1 MRIRDILN
9 EATVKLKN
17 SCPRP
22 RFEAEL
28 LLAHFLKKDRVYLH
42 IFDNI
47 ELENYQEFFKL
58 IERRANFEPL
68 EYIIGE
74 VSFYDITLKIR
85 KGVLIPRPET
95 EILIDRVSEIIE
107 RENIKN
113 IIEVGVGSGAISIV
127 LARKFPNLKILATD
141 ISDSAIELARENIKE
156 FGLENRVKVIKRN
169 IIDEVDT
176 SNIDLVVSNPPYI
189 ANSFKLEP
197 NVVNYE
203 PKEALFGGERGDELL
218 KKIILDVKR
227 RGIKYLACEIGYDQR
242 EPLEEFFKQERVKY
256 FKFYRDLA
264 GLNRGFIVKFKE
276 K

>member
-1 MRIRDILN
+1 MRIRDILK
-9 EATVKLKN
+9 EAIVKLKN

-22 RFEAEL
+22 QFEAEL
-28 LLAHFLKKDRVYLH
+28 LLAYFLKKERIYIH

-47 ELENYQEFFKL
+47 EVKNHYEFFKL

-74 VSFYDITLKIR
+74 VSFYNITLKIR

-95 EILIDRVSEIIE
+95 EILIDKVSEIIE
-107 RENIKN
+107 KEDIEN

-141 ISDSAIELARENIKE
+141 ISDSAIELAKENIKE
-156 FGLENRVKVIKRN
+156 FGLKERVRVQKAN
-169 IIDEVDT
+169 IIDNIDT

-189 ANSFKLEP
+189 ANGFKLEP
-197 NVVNYE
+197 NVANYE
-203 PKEALFGGERGDELL
+203 PKEALFGGERGDELI
-218 KKIILDVKR
+218 KKIVLDIKR

-242 EPLEEFFKQERVKY
+242 ESLEEFFKQERVEY
-256 FKFYRDLA
+256 YKFYKDLA
-264 GLNRGFIVKFKE
+264 GLDRGFITRYF
-276 K
+276 